1 MGTENGARIQVTA
14 DIMPM
19 VAIWRT
25 DNPCLEDKL
34 ALGCIVGSFMMIH
47 SPIFNIFAF
56 PVNNFAYKKCIFRMY
71 TIIIS
76 FLQNVNYKI
85 IKVYICKFAVKRQ
98 EVKAIRENAYN
109 MAGRGKNNIRNAVF
123 SSNFAVFRSRKNC
136 IIK

>member
-1 MGTENGARIQVTA
+1 
-14 DIMPM
+14 
-19 VAIWRT
+19 
-25 DNPCLEDKL
+25 
-34 ALGCIVGSFMMIH
+34 
-47 SPIFNIFAF
+47 
-56 PVNNFAYKKCIFRMY
+56 MY

-123 SSNFAVFRSRKNC
+123 SINFAVFRSRKNC